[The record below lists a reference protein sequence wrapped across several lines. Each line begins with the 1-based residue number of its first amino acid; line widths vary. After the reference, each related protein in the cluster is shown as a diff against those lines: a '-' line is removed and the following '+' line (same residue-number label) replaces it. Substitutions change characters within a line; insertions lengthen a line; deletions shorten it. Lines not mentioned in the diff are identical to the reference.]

1 MTHCIIDLAQDSIKI
16 RKCFMVPETQDLIT
30 ILGQKLSTTLV
41 GLNLKSMVPAV
52 KLHHYFAFRA
62 AEIHNVASDRMLTSE
77 LHAVQLP
84 AT

>member
-1 MTHCIIDLAQDSIKI
+1 MTHRIIDLVQDSIKI
-16 RKCFMVPETQDLIT
+16 RKCFMVPETQDLVT
-30 ILGQKLSTTLV
+30 ILGQELSTMLV

-77 LHAVQLP
+77 LGAVHL
-84 AT
+84 AGT